1 MLCFLETRILR
12 LPTTDVLQLC
22 QYSHTV
28 QYFIRANILHL
39 VKISNSKPVVLQ
51 NCHVTWMLQVF
62 EKFNLGRCPGF
73 NLGWCTGLSN
83 WISGCTFM
91 SFFCSVVSF
100 WDCYLFF
107 VNMLF
112 FVKLIIIFIGK
123 LVSLWFLLLS
133 FCNFCFPELF
143 L

>member
-28 QYFIRANILHL
+28 QYFIRADILHL
-39 VKISNSKPVVLQ
+39 VKISNSKPVVPQ

-83 WISGCTFM
+83 WISRCTFM
-91 SFFCSVVSF
+91 SFFCSVISF

-112 FVKLIIIFIGK
+112 FCETNNYIYWEISVP
-123 LVSLWFLLLS
+123 LVLAVS
-133 FCNFCFPELF
+133 FCNFCFSELF